1 MKQFAFIFY
10 ILILLPKL
18 TWAGHGPSRCASEGD
33 ERESSLASKLVRGFT
48 HLSEGE
54 VRAWVDSWW
63 EKEKEPFQPPE
74 SWALEGSEQE
84 RVQAAMREAH
94 AEVKARQR
102 VLQVPAEL
110 GLMNTLVG
118 GPVYVRSLFHH
129 LKLSLPHEDL
139 VAIHRHLLAPCE
151 EVYPELEGLLTENR
165 ERVQALAALVADRV
179 EQPFM
184 FYNPF
189 GLLGMLIRG
198 HLQGVHSYA
207 DIAGI
212 YAQKSLALLPHKGVI
227 KDHYEDADTDDLLS
241 KFEVKAEYY
250 TTEDHFFLPMIYLTR
265 LLRPLQAQC
274 RTFHCIHSQSVLERL
289 EEALA
294 ARDGLYE
301 ESINFGAIFLQ
312 VAAELKTSLEV
323 LREERRAGR
332 IGERA
337 RKIILS
343 SRLDPVATQR
353 RVMPMLLTLSKP
365 MQTFIKE
372 LLPAFEK
379 DCGLLRTHFGTQAVE
394 QIAQMCAAGQP
405 LPILPLVSEIY
416 FSNLGKRQRGALK
429 SQLEQTRT
437 DLEALTERVHA
448 AYEEKRGALVAQQ
461 VKARQAEVLAR
472 KKIEAEKEEL
482 IASKASLEGEIATL
496 RARIEQERQA
506 VQSHK
511 QALEK
516 ARATHQRALADKEE
530 EAVRIEARME
540 ADVKRYVAQER
551 QKILAEQEAERARLL
566 AQEKATME
574 ADIRHQLEERFAQ
587 IRRQSEAEQAHK
599 LLEVQRQLE
608 AAQRLMDRKEE
619 DIQVVK
625 RGARTREDKLR
636 ARMAII
642 EADRTR
648 LEKNLS
654 LFLGEQEDLKP
665 RLEEAERKLKEW
677 ATRALH
683 LEKAKDEAAIAQ
695 ERAVQRLRESLAEEY
710 AAAEKRAV
718 EAERAK
724 AQSEQ
729 REALD
734 ILRKE
739 LEEQTVSLIAQLA
752 QVRQQLEI
760 SQMPRPTPLK
770 PLHLSLRRGGTYP
783 GISMPDGRLLID
795 AQVVDD
801 IYRVIGSGMMMS
813 PLGAQIPALQMSD
826 GMWVIRADEM
836 PAAPTLP
843 PVDMVRLDSGA
854 MARGLTLPDGE
865 RFVSVSVLPSLYPG
879 AHKPSS

>member
-18 TWAGHGPSRCASEGD
+18 TWAGHGPSRCAGEGD

-74 SWALEGSEQE
+74 SWALEGSEKE
-84 RVQAAMREAH
+84 RVQAAMHEAH

-118 GPVYVRSLFHH
+118 GPVYMRSLFHH

-139 VAIHRHLLAPCE
+139 VAIHRHLLAPGE
-151 EVYPELEGLLTENR
+151 EVYPELEVLLTENR

-198 HLQGVHSYA
+198 HLQGLHSYA

-227 KDHYEDADTDDLLS
+227 KDHYEDADTDELLAQ
-241 KFEVKAEYY
+241 FEEKAEYY
-250 TTEDHFFLPMIYLTR
+250 TVEDHFFLPMIYLTR

-274 RTFHCIHSQSVLERL
+274 RTFHCIHSQSVLEKL

-294 ARDGLYE
+294 ARDGFYE
-301 ESINFGAIFLQ
+301 ESINFGGIFLQ
-312 VAAELKTSLEV
+312 VAVELKTSLEV
-323 LREERRAGR
+323 LREERREGR

-337 RKIILS
+337 RKIILFS
-343 SRLDPVATQR
+343 QLNPVETQR

-437 DLEALTERVHA
+437 DLAALTERVQA
-448 AYEEKRGALVAQQ
+448 EYEEKRGELVAQQ

-472 KKIEAEKEEL
+472 KKIEAEKEEI
-482 IASKASLEGEIATL
+482 IASKAALEREIATL

-516 ARATHQRALADKEE
+516 ARATHQRALAEKEE
-530 EAVRIEARME
+530 EAVCME

-551 QKILAEQEAERARLL
+551 QKILAEQEAERERLL

-574 ADIRHQLEERFAQ
+574 ADLRVQLEERFVQ
-587 IRRQSEAEQAHK
+587 IRRQ
-599 LLEVQRQLE
+599 LEV
-608 AAQRLMDRKEE
+608 AQRLTDRKEE

-625 RGARTREDKLR
+625 RMARAREDKLN
-636 ARMAII
+636 ARIAIL
-642 EADRTR
+642 EADRAR
-648 LEKNLS
+648 LEKSLG

-677 ATRALH
+677 AARALQ
-683 LEKAKDEAAIAQ
+683 LEKAKEI
-695 ERAVQRLRESLAEEY
+695 AVQRLRESLAEEY
-710 AAAEKRAV
+710 AAAEKKAV

-724 AQSEQ
+724 AQREQ

-739 LEEQTVSLIAQLA
+739 LEEQTASLTAQLA

-770 PLHLSLRRGGTYP
+770 PLHLSLSRGGTYP
-783 GISMPDGRLLID
+783 GISMPDGRLLIH
-795 AQVVDD
+795 ARVVDD
-801 IYRVIGSGMMMS
+801 IYRVIGSGMMIS
-813 PLGAQIPALQMSD
+813 PMGAQIPAWQMSD
-826 GMWVIRADEM
+826 GTWVIRADKM
-836 PAAPTLP
+836 PAAPALP

-879 AHKPSS
+879 AHKPHA